1 MERSKAKARQATA
14 LALLAALFSTGG
26 ARARQE
32 QTPTFK
38 ERLEITE
45 VLLDVI
51 VTDGLGNPVVG
62 LDKSDF
68 VVEENGREMEVIS
81 ADFYSARYGARAS
94 MAGAVPSR
102 ASRYFIF
109 FFDDV
114 HKESDH
120 VNRLVRRQSDAAHHS
135 LEWIENEM
143 QPSDWIAVAG
153 HGPGLR
159 IFHDFTQDREAL
171 KQAFSDASQ
180 GRDPEKSRWT
190 HDPAA
195 AGAPSLLRE
204 LPPAPRSWRKKWN
217 IHTSLSR
224 LAQAAGKIAGR
235 KNLLY
240 FGIGF
245 GVVRPV
251 DGAVTHDRRYYPEL
265 MQALNDNKVAVYAI
279 DLMAAGAVNPQS
291 FLLHT
296 TAADTGGVYYRNV
309 VSASRPLR
317 LIGQEN
323 VSYYLLSYRSERPQ
337 GKRGFQAVRVRLLTP
352 GSGLIVRTRRGYQYG
367 E

>member
-1 MERSKAKARQATA
+1 MEGSKAKARQATA

-32 QTPTFK
+32 QTPTF
-38 ERLEITE
+38 EEHLEITE

-51 VTDGLGNPVVG
+51 VTDRFGNPVAG

-68 VVEENGREMEVIS
+68 LVEENGRELEVTG
-81 ADFYSARYGARAS
+81 AQLYTTRYGVPAS
-94 MAGAVPSR
+94 TTGAEIPV
-102 ASRYFIF
+102 SRYFIF

-114 HKESDH
+114 HSESDH

-135 LEWIENEM
+135 REWIENEM

-159 IFHDFTQDREAL
+159 IFQDFTQDREAL
-171 KQAFSDASQ
+171 LRAFSDAAQ
-180 GRDPEKSRWT
+180 GRDPEKSRRT
-190 HDPAA
+190 HDRAA

-204 LPPAPRSWRKKWN
+204 LPPAPKSWRKKWN
-217 IHTSLSR
+217 IHTSLRR
-224 LAQAAGKIAGR
+224 LAQAAGKIGGR

-245 GVVRPV
+245 GVLRAV
-251 DGAVTHDRRYYPEL
+251 DGSVTRDRRYYPEL
-265 MQALNDNKVAVYAI
+265 QRALNDNNVAVYAI
-279 DLMAAGAVNPQS
+279 DLLAAGAVNSQS
-291 FLLHT
+291 FFLHT
-296 TAADTGGVYYRNV
+296 LASDSGGVYYRNV
-309 VSASRPLR
+309 ISVSRPLR
-317 LIGQEN
+317 LIAQEN
-323 VSYYLLSYRSERPQ
+323 VFYYLLSYRSEHPR
-337 GKRGFQAVRVRLLTP
+337 GERGFQAVKVRLRTP
-352 GSGLIVRTRRGYQYG
+352 GLIVRARRGYRYG